1 MAARNRPRNGLA
13 KDEAS
18 DTHEERAMWN
28 TIVNDLKKLKTIQM
42 RAIDVAK
49 QQVELEAK
57 LARYDT
63 LAPLIKEIDELQEL
77 YREGVRLAED
87 EQKMLNE
94 EPSDVIKNIGI
105 LAALRT
111 ASETEPLRL
120 PQQTKPRNPKRQK
133 IDTDGAT
140 DSPVPSPSVPPTVNK
155 LKGQSQIRSVS
166 VPRQPEPVVKI
177 EEGLEGSKGPAG
189 ERAGKFFIGAEVAYK
204 QAKQKEDGSQWI
216 QCIITN
222 TTDKGNKKIY
232 EVQDPEPDENG
243 APGQVYKTTAAALI
257 AIPGRDAILQ
267 DFSVGKHVLA
277 RYPETTTFYRA
288 EVTGSK
294 KEVYRL
300 KFEDD
305 QNQEMEV
312 GRRFVLDVS
321 SK

>member
-1 MAARNRPRNGLA
+1 
-13 KDEAS
+13 
-18 DTHEERAMWN
+18 
-28 TIVNDLKKLKTIQM
+28 
-42 RAIDVAK
+42 
-49 QQVELEAK
+49 
-57 LARYDT
+57 
-63 LAPLIKEIDELQEL
+63 
-77 YREGVRLAED
+77 
-87 EQKMLNE
+87 MLNE

-222 TTDKGNKKIY
+222 ITDKGNKKMYFLPFLLPALFANSVADTKSKIRSQMRT
-232 EVQDPEPDENG
+232 EHQDRF
-243 APGQVYKTTAAALI
+243 T
-257 AIPGRDAILQ
+257 
-267 DFSVGKHVLA
+267 
-277 RYPETTTFYRA
+277 
-288 EVTGSK
+288 
-294 KEVYRL
+294 RL
-300 KFEDD
+300 PR
-305 QNQEMEV
+305 QH
-312 GRRFVLDVS
+312 
-321 SK
+321 

>member
-1 MAARNRPRNGLA
+1 MAARNRPRNGLV

-28 TIVNDLKKLKTIQM
+28 TIVNDLKKLRGIQI
-42 RAIDVAK
+42 RAAEVAK
-49 QQVELEAK
+49 QQVELEGKVAK
-57 LARYDT
+57 SS
-63 LAPLIKEIDELQEL
+63 APSIQEIDELQEL
-77 YREGVRLAED
+77 YREGVRLAEE
-87 EQKMLNE
+87 EQRMLNE

-105 LAALRT
+105 LTALRT
-111 ASETEPLRL
+111 ASETDSVRL
-120 PQQTKPRNPKRQK
+120 PPQAKPRNPKRQK
-133 IDTDGAT
+133 VETDGAT
-140 DSPVPSPSVPPTVNK
+140 DSPVPSPSMPPALNK
-155 LKGQSQIRSVS
+155 VKGQGQIRSVS
-166 VPRQPEPVVKI
+166 IPRQPDPIVKI
-177 EEGLEGSKGPAG
+177 EEGTEGSKGPAG

-204 QAKQKEDGSQWI
+204 QARPREDGSQWI
-216 QCIITN
+216 QCNITN
-222 TTDKGNKKIY
+222 VTDKGNKKIY

-257 AIPGRDAILQ
+257 AIPGVDTVLV
-267 DFSVGKHVLA
+267 DFPVGKHVLA

-294 KEVYRL
+294 KDVYRL